1 MYDDYPDWQVY
12 LNAIKCLYKEN
23 PVRLDIAGTVESI
36 SEITPEILYSCCDT
50 FYNPANMVMVVCG
63 DFEPEEL
70 LKENIL
76 QVKSFGY
83 CTLWIIMGN
92 IWKDII
98 IHDMS
103 RKN

>member
-1 MYDDYPDWQVY
+1 MYDDFGFFKADPY
-12 LNAIKCLYKEN
+12 LHTMTFGFRDKIISIKREHF
-23 PVRLDIAGTVESI
+23 S
-36 SEITPEILYSCCDT
+36 
-50 FYNPANMVMVVCG
+50 
-63 DFEPEEL
+63 
-70 LKENIL
+70 
-76 QVKSFGY
+76 VKSFGY